1 MRTLSSAKSHSR
13 VVVKIN
19 PISEPQARFILN
31 TIEMWQCNYVVNN
44 LKYALM
50 KKNLI
55 NLLDMFSDITQRGSD
70 VDNIITI
77 YIKYLK

>member
-1 MRTLSSAKSHSR
+1 MS
-13 VVVKIN
+13 
-19 PISEPQARFILN
+19 
-31 TIEMWQCNYVVNN
+31 QCNYVVNN

-55 NLLDMFSDITQRGSD
+55 NSLDMFSDITQRGSD
-70 VDNIITI
+70 DDNIITI